1 MEKPK
6 NIQMIINEIL
16 DYKPFIKDHLK
27 QNIINYSELARSL
40 LEEIKTDYNRSPN
53 LNAVIMAISRYS
65 EKLKKTQLTKEL
77 LKVVA
82 EFDLNLAND
91 MVSITLRR
99 NLSNHSLLSDVYD
112 KNIDWVKGERMY
124 LFQSSGEIAVLLN
137 RKNAKYILEKLRNKS
152 EILHKEDDLSIL
164 IVNTPPRMVDIPGVM
179 YYLTGLVARGGITLI
194 DIVSTFTEIIF
205 AVRSE
210 DGTKIFDILQK
221 AIKDSR
227 KKIK

>member
-1 MEKPK
+1 
-6 NIQMIINEIL
+6 
-16 DYKPFIKDHLK
+16 
-27 QNIINYSELARSL
+27 
-40 LEEIKTDYNRSPN
+40 
-53 LNAVIMAISRYS
+53 
-65 EKLKKTQLTKEL
+65 
-77 LKVVA
+77 
-82 EFDLNLAND
+82 
-91 MVSITLRR
+91 
-99 NLSNHSLLSDVYD
+99 YD